1 MERKP
6 LTVTALNKYL
16 KYCFDHDENLQNLLI
31 KGEISNYKLHSS
43 GHIYLTL
50 KDETSQ
56 INVVMFHNYSQ
67 KLTIKLEDGMNVIV
81 EGYVS
86 LYVTGG
92 TYQIYATNIVLDG
105 IGELYLRF
113 ERLKEKLFNEG
124 LFSEVHKLP
133 LPKYPQKIAV
143 ITSETGAAIR
153 DIITTIERRYP
164 ICEVIIF
171 PTLVQGEYA
180 KDDIIKSLKKAN
192 SYKDIDLI
200 ILGRGGGSIE
210 DLWCF
215 NEEEVARAIFASKIP
230 VISAVGHETDFTISD
245 FVSDLRAAT
254 PTAAAELAV
263 PNKNDL
269 LLMLSQFKERIYQ
282 AVNYLFKVNKER
294 LVKVKNSYIFINPH
308 RLYEQNYLVLD
319 KLFAIIEKYNPL
331 SVILNELQMLQ
342 TIKTKLDYLY
352 ERNYQQSYN
361 QFLSVINKLE
371 LVNPLSLL
379 NKGYAIIKKDDE
391 TISSIKDVNLDD
403 IIEILLKD
411 GIIYSVVKNK
421 EVKSYE

>member
-16 KYCFDHDENLQNLLI
+16 KYCFDHDENLQNILI

-56 INVVMFHNYSQ
+56 INVVMFHKQAQ
-67 KLTIKLEDGMNVIV
+67 KITIDLEDGMNVIV

-113 ERLKEKLFNEG
+113 EKLKEKLYKEG
-124 LFSEVHKLP
+124 LFSESHKLS
-133 LPKYPQKIAV
+133 LPKYPNKIGV
-143 ITSETGAAIR
+143 ITSNTGAAIR

-164 ICEVIIF
+164 LCEVIIF
-171 PTLVQGEYA
+171 PTLVQGENA
-180 KDDIIKSLKKAN
+180 KDDIVKSIKKAN
-192 SYKDIDLI
+192 QYLDIDLI

-215 NEEEVARAIFASKIP
+215 NEEIVAKAIFASKIP
-230 VISAVGHETDFTISD
+230 IISAVGHETDFTISD
-245 FVSDLRAAT
+245 YVSDMRAAT

-263 PNKNDL
+263 PNTSDIL
-269 LLMLSQFKERIYQ
+269 LNLTQFKQRMYHLINQ
-282 AVNYLFKVNKER
+282 HLKTNKQNLFKI
-294 LVKVKNSYIFINPH
+294 KNSYIFTNPN
-308 RLYEQNYLVLD
+308 RIYEQNYLILD
-319 KLFAIIEKYNPL
+319 KFNAIIEKYNPL
-331 SVILNELQMLQ
+331 SVIANEYQKIL
-342 TIKTKLDYLY
+342 TYKNKLDYLFDKEY
-352 ERNYQQSYN
+352 HKKHNGFIQ
-361 QFLSVINKLE
+361 LINKLE

-379 NKGYAIIKKDDE
+379 SKGYAILKKNNKNI
-391 TISSIKDVNLDD
+391 TSINEVNIED
-403 IIEILLKD
+403 IVEILLKD
-411 GIIYSVVKNK
+411 GIIYSEVKNK
-421 EVKSYE
+421 EVKSYD

>member
-16 KYCFDHDENLQNLLI
+16 KYCFDHDENLQNILI

-56 INVVMFHNYSQ
+56 INVVMFHKQAQ
-67 KLTIKLEDGMNVIV
+67 KITIDLEDGMNVIV

-105 IGELYLRF
+105 IGELFLRF
-113 ERLKEKLFNEG
+113 EKLKEKLFKEG
-124 LFSEVHKLP
+124 LFSQEHKLP

-143 ITSETGAAIR
+143 ITSRTGAAIR

-164 ICEVIIF
+164 ICEVIVF

-180 KDDIIKSLKKAN
+180 KDDIIKSLNKAN

-210 DLWCF
+210 DLWPF

-230 VISAVGHETDFTISD
+230 IISAVGHETDLTISD
-245 FVSDLRAAT
+245 YVSDLRAAT

-269 LLMLSQFKERIYQ
+269 LLMLKQYKERIYQ
-282 AVNYLFKVNKER
+282 AINNLLKVNKDN
-294 LVKVKNSYIFINPH
+294 LTKIKNSYIFINPN
-308 RLYEQNYLVLD
+308 RIYEQNYLILD

-331 SVILNELQMLQ
+331 SLISKELQKLQ
-342 TIKTKLDYLY
+342 NFKTKIDYLY
-352 ERNYQQSYN
+352 ERKYQINYN
-361 QFLSVINKLE
+361 LFVNIINKLE

-379 NKGYAIIKKDDE
+379 NKGYAIIKKDNL
-391 TISSIKDVNLDD
+391 TISSIEDVNLHD
-403 IIEILLKD
+403 IIEVLLKD
-411 GIIYSVVKNK
+411 GIIYGIVKDK